1 MSDSAESTLTGVLYT
16 PNDRADGTLR
26 EPATLLRPIR
36 NAPVIPRR
44 VIDELKLRPSNLLEV
59 AVRQNGKLREVLKVE
74 GMDAKDWA
82 KIPSIYETVP
92 LDPQPQIRLEHDP
105 KEASTRIV
113 DLLAPVG
120 FGQRGLIVAPPRV
133 GKTILMQNLARGI
146 HANHPEADLYL
157 LLIDERPEEVTD
169 MVRNVPG
176 HVYASSNDNETKQHL
191 ELAEIATER
200 FKRMVEA
207 GRNVVVLMDSLT
219 RLGRAFN
226 VASRSGKTLSGGID
240 SRALEMPKKI
250 FGAARK
256 IENGGSLTILA
267 TCLVD
272 TNSRMD
278 DVIFE
283 EFKGTGNMELVMD
296 RRLSNDRIFPA
307 INIPATGTRKEELLI
322 PEQWIPAVRNIR
334 RHLSNMH
341 PVQAMKVLIEAI
353 RKHPNNESF
362 LKAMT
367 PQQPAAAARR

>member
-1 MSDSAESTLTGVLYT
+1 
-16 PNDRADGTLR
+16 
-26 EPATLLRPIR
+26 
-36 NAPVIPRR
+36 
-44 VIDELKLRPSNLLEV
+44 
-59 AVRQNGKLREVLKVE
+59 
-74 GMDAKDWA
+74 
-82 KIPSIYETVP
+82 
-92 LDPQPQIRLEHDP
+92 
-105 KEASTRIV
+105 
-113 DLLAPVG
+113 
-120 FGQRGLIVAPPRV
+120 V
-133 GKTILMQNLARGI
+133 GKTILLQNLARGI

-169 MVRNVPG
+169 MTRNVPG
-176 HVYASSNDNETKQHL
+176 HVYASSNDNDTKQHL

-334 RHLSNMH
+334 RHLANMH
-341 PVQAMKVLIEAI
+341 PVQAMKILLEAI

-367 PQQPAAAARR
+367 PQQPAAARR